1 MADSSYGSVQT
12 LAATFDG
19 RGEAQRAAD
28 MLSKNLRGSQV
39 ELKSKPHDD
48 SVQYAEM
55 RDELEGVVAAPALG
69 TALTKSQTEGGVG
82 GAIVVGGIAL
92 LLGVVVGFM
101 VNGAPGSEISA
112 VRWLITWAFV
122 PAIAGGVVGVLA
134 GGMLKSRYAPAPHDE
149 APPREASPGAGIED
163 ENETVVEISVGDKSE
178 LARAEELLAELKPQ
192 RLDHFDSK
200 GEVVATRDLG
210 NRASS

>member
-28 MLSKNLRGSQV
+28 MLSKNLRGSQA

-55 RDELEGVVAAPALG
+55 RDELEGVVAAPA
-69 TALTKSQTEGGVG
+69 AMTKSQTEGGVG

-92 LLGVVVGFM
+92 LLGVVAGFV
-101 VNGAPGSEISA
+101 VNGAPGSEISV

-122 PAIAGGVVGVLA
+122 PAIAGGVVGLLA

-192 RLDHFDSK
+192 RLDRFDSK
-200 GEVVATRDLG
+200 GEVVATRNLG